1 MVRKFLT
8 FLFIVFIFYVSF
20 TYNEEIVNYLV
31 NAFSNFTK
39 KSTIIENNKYASNN
53 NYSYIELTNDFS
65 PNDRQDIL
73 NIYYTILNS
82 GMTDFSFYCPKEYDN
97 CLNDIDYISNDQ
109 TILSNINN
117 FVPVYNSFQN
127 IETKFD
133 NLGKVD
139 VHIIHTYTEQDINE
153 IENKLN
159 EVVNEIITDKMDDK
173 QKIKVIHDYIVNN
186 TRYDDSRSDQKIVK
200 YKSDT
205 AYGAL
210 IEHYAICGGYADS
223 MKLFLD
229 YFNIPNYKISSE
241 NHIWNFLKLNDE
253 WLHLDLTWDD
263 PKATSGKD
271 ILDYTYFL
279 ITTKELEDINTGQ
292 HIYDKTIYPEAK

>member
-1 MVRKFLT
+1 MIRKFLT

-20 TYNEEIVNYLV
+20 TYNKEIVDYLV
-31 NAFSNFTK
+31 NTFSDFSK
-39 KSTIIENNKYASNN
+39 KATVIKNNKYASNN
-53 NYSYIELTNDFS
+53 NYSYIELTDNFS
-65 PNDRQDIL
+65 PSDRQDIL
-73 NIYYTILNS
+73 NIYYTVLNS

-139 VHIIHTYTEQDINE
+139 IHIIHTYSEQDIIELEKKVKE
-153 IENKLN
+153 I
-159 EVVNEIITDKMDDK
+159 VDDIITDNMDDK
-173 QKIKVIHDYIVNN
+173 QKIKVIHDYIINN
-186 TRYDDSRSDQKIVK
+186 TKYDDSRSDQKIVK

-210 IEHYAICGGYADS
+210 IEHYAICGGYSDS

-229 YFNIPNYKISSE
+229 YLNIPNYKISSE

-253 WLHLDLTWDD
+253 WLHIDLTWDD